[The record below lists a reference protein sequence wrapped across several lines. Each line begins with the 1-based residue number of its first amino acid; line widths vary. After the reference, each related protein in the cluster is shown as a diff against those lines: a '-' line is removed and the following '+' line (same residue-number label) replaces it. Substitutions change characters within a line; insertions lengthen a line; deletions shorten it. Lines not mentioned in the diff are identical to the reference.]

1 MDSIASPQQS
11 GAFGVGVSLG
21 TWVTLST
28 SLSLFLSVSLSLS
41 CGVGVQVL
49 EAGFRCFRVSG
60 LTARLSIP

>member
-28 SLSLFLSVSLSLS
+28 SLSLSR
-41 CGVGVQVL
+41 GVGVQVL